1 MLTLELIAANN
12 HKLLLTAMVKFRAF
26 APARKIKGSTLAW
39 LCLRPDKAPVLF
51 DDPFCDAQSRN
62 SLPLRPG
69 AGFLL
74 KAAMLVVAVL
84 FVARTSAWAA
94 DVASSLTVPQ
104 KQGRIE
110 VYLFWGEGCS
120 HCEEEKRF
128 LSGLA
133 RGYPELDVRMFEVLR
148 DRKNLNMLIALM
160 NAHGKQASGVPI
172 TFIGDRVF
180 EGFSRPIQDSIER
193 AIKECG
199 ERSCADPAAVLKGRD
214 YARAMPLGRK
224 AAPGG
229 VAGPAFAP
237 PLFGGLDLRGE
248 SLPLLTIAI
257 AGLDSFNPCAFF
269 VLLSLLGLLV
279 HGGSRSKMLAVGGV
293 FVFMSGFVYFLC
305 MTAWLNLFFVMGNL
319 SAVTTAAGV
328 LSLAIAA
335 VNIKDFFAFKKGVS
349 LTLPTSAKPR
359 LFDRIR
365 RLLRSTSFFPVLAG
379 TIVLAILANFYELM
393 CTAGFPMVFT
403 RILTLNDRS
412 VLSSYLYLALY
423 NVVRVIPLLVIVLA
437 FTITLS
443 SRKLTERHGRVLK
456 LLSGTMMLALGAV
469 LLIKPALL
477 NSLLSS
483 LVLVAGA
490 VGISLVMAI
499 ATRRLGYL

>member
-1 MLTLELIAANN
+1 
-12 HKLLLTAMVKFRAF
+12 
-26 APARKIKGSTLAW
+26 
-39 LCLRPDKAPVLF
+39 LRP
-51 DDPFCDAQSRN
+51 Q
-62 SLPLRPG
+62 

-74 KAAMLVVAVL
+74 KAAMLVVVVL
-84 FVARTSAWAA
+84 FAARTSAWAA
-94 DVASSLTVPQ
+94 DMAPSLTFPR
-104 KQGRIE
+104 KQGGIE
-110 VYLFWGEGCS
+110 IYLFWGEGCS

-128 LSGLA
+128 LSGLTH
-133 RGYPELDVRMFEVLR
+133 GHPDLNVRMFEVLHN
-148 DRKNLNMLIALM
+148 RKNLNMLIALM
-160 NAHGKQASGVPI
+160 NARGRQASGVPV

-180 EGFSRPIQDSIER
+180 EGFSRPIQASMER
-193 AIKECG
+193 AIEECR
-199 ERSCADPAAVLKGRD
+199 ERSCTDPAAVLKGRD
-214 YARAMPLGRK
+214 YTRAMPLGRK

-229 VAGPAFAP
+229 AAGPASAP
-237 PLFGGLDLRGE
+237 PLFGRLDRNA

-279 HGGSRSKMLAVGGV
+279 HGGSRSKMMAVGGV
-293 FVFMSGFVYFLC
+293 FVFMSGFVYFLF
-305 MTAWLNLFFVMGNL
+305 MAAWLNLFFVMGNL
-319 SAVTTAAGV
+319 SAVTTSAGV

-335 VNIKDFFAFKKGVS
+335 VNIKDFFAFKKGIS
-349 LTLPTSAKPR
+349 LTLSASAKPR

-403 RILTLNDRS
+403 RILTLDDRS

-443 SRKLTERHGRVLK
+443 SRKLTKRYARVLK
-456 LLSGTMMLALGAV
+456 LLSGTMMLGLGTV
-469 LLIKPALL
+469 LLVEPALL

-483 LVLVAGA
+483 LALVAGA
-490 VGISLVMAI
+490 VGVSLALAI